1 MFNDLTYMC
10 FSYIINLENTTN
22 AFILDQ
28 KNYCDLQDL
37 TFPKTVLNNVLNFL
51 ALNETIQRKSLQ
63 SAFRKKKYTKVCEQ
77 LTPIE

>member
-1 MFNDLTYMC
+1 MC

-22 AFILDQ
+22 AVILDQ

-63 SAFRKKKYTKVCEQ
+63 SAFCKK
-77 LTPIE
+77 

>member
-22 AFILDQ
+22 AVILDQ

-63 SAFRKKKYTKVCEQ
+63 SAFCKK
-77 LTPIE
+77 

>member
-1 MFNDLTYMC
+1 MFNDLTYTC
-10 FSYIINLENTTN
+10 FAYIIKFGNTTN
-22 AFILDQ
+22 SVILDQ

-63 SAFRKKKYTKVCEQ
+63 SAFCKR
-77 LTPIE
+77 

>member
-1 MFNDLTYMC
+1 MC

-22 AFILDQ
+22 AVILDQ

-51 ALNETIQRKSLQ
+51 ALNETYNASLCSLHFAKS
-63 SAFRKKKYTKVCEQ
+63 KKYTEVCEQ
-77 LTPIE
+77 LTPIV

>member
-1 MFNDLTYMC
+1 MFNDLTYTW

-22 AFILDQ
+22 AVILDQ

-51 ALNETIQRKSLQ
+51 ALNETIQCKSLQ
-63 SAFRKKKYTKVCEQ
+63 SAFCKK
-77 LTPIE
+77 